1 MVERSER
8 EATLEEIVVALRETR
23 RGAARGPSFTV
34 VGGSPRGNLA
44 SSAAL
49 QAHADDAGREPG
61 ASDAQNE
68 TDGSTD
74 ISDLRDGEIE
84 RLLIENARLN
94 ERVVFLLKVLER
106 EQARSTELAAVR
118 VASES
123 DRSAIFDEVRMALEA
138 ELRPVLLVLLR
149 LLEKERTHQP
159 APPAASGRAAPPR
172 PSVVSGGEVPPHDAG
187 WIVDLDAARS

>member
-1 MVERSER
+1 MIERSER

-34 VGGSPRGNLA
+34 VGGSPSGNPA
-44 SSAAL
+44 SSAGVGGGA
-49 QAHADDAGREPG
+49 REHG

-68 TDGSTD
+68 AAGSTD

-84 RLLIENARLN
+84 RLLTENARLN
-94 ERVVFLLKVLER
+94 ERVVFLLKVLEG
-106 EQARSTELAAVR
+106 EQARSAELAAVR
-118 VASES
+118 VATES
-123 DRSAIFDEVRMALEA
+123 DRSAIFDAVSMALEA

-149 LLEKERTHQP
+149 LLQKERTHQP
-159 APPAASGRAAPPR
+159 ADPVPNGDPAPGAA
-172 PSVVSGGEVPPHDAG
+172 VVPGGEAPPHDAG